1 MIHPRNVKS
10 YEFSGNL
17 SPYALAK
24 HFENFRIFAHQKP
37 DIPSIFST
45 GSPDFT
51 DDVIGLMR
59 SMSYDV
65 TKEFHEKVGFTFPH
79 HVTGSL
85 MNYSKTSQNFAQS
98 LLHEKQ
104 ELVTCFKK
112 ITFIDSKTRKVAPVP
127 NYFLENFKAQ
137 SGTRRKPFPIVPVEE
152 APVSSFVTKRRV
164 QHSDHDYFQHVN
176 SCVYIEWCMD
186 AASEAV
192 ARGKLANFEQDLA
205 EYRIHE
211 MHLLFLSECFALDE
225 VEIRVWEKPNCKHT
239 LLFDVNKI
247 LENNKRTRVT
257 FCILKF
263 YPLSFGFP
271 SAESAPKL

>member
-1 MIHPRNVKS
+1 MLPPI
-10 YEFSGNL
+10 L
-17 SPYALAK
+17 ST
-24 HFENFRIFAHQKP
+24 
-37 DIPSIFST
+37 S
-45 GSPDFT
+45 SPDVT
-51 DDVIGLMR
+51 GDVIGVMR
-59 SMSYDV
+59 TMSYDV

-79 HVTGSL
+79 RMTGSL
-85 MNYSKTSQNFAQS
+85 VNTSTTSRNFVQG
-98 LLHEKQ
+98 LINNDQ

-112 ITFIDSKTRKVAPVP
+112 LTFMNIKTKKVAPVP
-127 NYFLENFKAQ
+127 NYFLESFKVRSATSSKQ
-137 SGTRRKPFPIVPVEE
+137 VPMVPVED
-152 APVSSFVTKRRV
+152 APAFAFVTKRRV
-164 QHSDHDYFQHVN
+164 QHSDHDYFQHAN

-225 VEIRVWEKPNCKHT
+225 VEIRVWEKPDCKHT
-239 LLFDVNKI
+239 LLFDVTKI
-247 LENNKRTRVT
+247 DENNKRVRVT